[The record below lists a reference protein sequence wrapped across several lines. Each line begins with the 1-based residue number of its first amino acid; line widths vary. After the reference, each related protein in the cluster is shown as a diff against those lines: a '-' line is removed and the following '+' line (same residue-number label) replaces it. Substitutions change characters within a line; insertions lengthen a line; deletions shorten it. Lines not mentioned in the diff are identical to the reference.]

1 MSCSGLARVWQLTCE
16 RQEAKVLRL
25 TERRRAIL
33 AQKVP
38 DLARV
43 SLILIGLLIWLGLVG
58 MVVLLTEE

>member
-1 MSCSGLARVWQLTCE
+1 
-16 RQEAKVLRL
+16 L